1 MGKLLMLFM
10 GPHSPF
16 PGLNALDFTVLKMG
30 AILIT
35 EWSSVLLFDELMI
48 CSIL

>member
-1 MGKLLMLFM
+1 MGKLVMLFM

-16 PGLNALDFTVLKMG
+16 PGLNALDFTVLKMD

-35 EWSSVLLFDELMI
+35 KWSSAMLFDE
-48 CSIL
+48 